1 MSNLVLDAS
10 ALLAILNEEP
20 GSAQWAQAVGES
32 VISAVNF
39 SEVIAKLAEVGMAES
54 QIRGILDPLGLE
66 VAPFDTA
73 SAWTAGL
80 LRPST
85 RFAGLSFADRACLA
99 LARRT
104 KLPVLTADQAWK
116 RPRLGLQIRFLRP

>member
-10 ALLAILNEEP
+10 ALLAILNDEP

-66 VAPFDTA
+66 VAPFDTP
-73 SAWTAGL
+73 SAWAAGL

-99 LARRT
+99 LAKQA